1 MSDIMD
7 KTTAIN
13 TTNWADGTY
22 VWKVIVDE
30 KEMGSGKWIKKLG
43 IERTFSIRVFDVNMI
58 SCRMMED
65 IFI

>member
-30 KEMGSGKWIKKLG
+30 KEMGSGKWIKK
-43 IERTFSIRVFDVNMI
+43 
-58 SCRMMED
+58 
-65 IFI
+65 